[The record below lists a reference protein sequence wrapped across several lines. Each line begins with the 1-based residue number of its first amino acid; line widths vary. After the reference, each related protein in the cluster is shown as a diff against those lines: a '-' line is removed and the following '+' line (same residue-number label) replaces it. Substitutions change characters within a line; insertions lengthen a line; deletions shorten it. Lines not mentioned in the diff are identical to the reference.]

1 MKTILKLI
9 VFLFPAISM
18 GQANVAWNAPLGGVS
33 IALDKFNNNYTVNW
47 DYNPAGDITLTK
59 RNAAGTLIWQSGFNN
74 TDNTRHEVA
83 TWVATDPSGNIIVTG
98 TSRSG
103 YSNPV
108 NAASIVMKFDS
119 AGVLLWRNVYENSF
133 DGSSTKKCIV
143 DASGNIYV
151 LGLGIGANGMVTK
164 VKKFSSAGVALWSY
178 FDTHGIGAPLNIK
191 FTPDNKILLTGRS
204 ITGSMNG
211 YSKITKG
218 GAHVWSLGGV
228 GSVITGDAAGDAFG
242 NTYLVSGSAPVS
254 GGTVLRKLNGSG
266 VLQWQQTYNSIGAY
280 RVEVGTDNMPVMCG
294 FPNPGNGGAAFL
306 KADQNGV
313 MLWQNLNADG
323 ANNFLMHAQLM
334 LDQYNHAYLAAGI
347 LTGMGVCKVNN
358 DGTSAWDIVTSGS
371 YSNGFVMGSD
381 YAVYVVGGA
390 TARINQAIPCVNPD
404 PLFEDGVTASAGR
417 VNWSFVPG
425 MMQFE
430 VWFKAT
436 GATVWKKRFA
446 AGTAKRFNLTN
457 LSCNTT
463 YLWKVRSVCDSTGV
477 DVVSAF
483 SAVDS
488 FTTLACP
495 PRMSDAAEASSVVV
509 EVFPNPVRS
518 TLNVRL
524 EEEGLFQFRVL
535 DVNGRLLVDKQM
547 YAPANAAVEFPVSDI
562 PSGLYVLQII
572 GGEQFFKARFI
583 KD

>member
-1 MKTILKLI
+1 MKNILKLI
-9 VFLFPAISM
+9 WLLLPAVSI
-18 GQANVAWNAPLGGVS
+18 GQVNVAWNEPTGGVS

-83 TWVATDPSGNIIVTG
+83 TWVATDPAGNIFVTG

-119 AGVLLWRNVYENSF
+119 AGTLLWRNVYENSF

-143 DASGNIYV
+143 DASGNVYV
-151 LGLGIGANGMVTK
+151 FGLGMGTNGMVSK
-164 VKKFSSAGVALWSY
+164 VKKFSSSGVALWNY
-178 FDTHGIGAPLNIK
+178 FDTHGIGAPVNIK
-191 FTPDNKILLTGRS
+191 FTPDNKILLIGRS
-204 ITGSMNG
+204 ITGSLNG

-218 GAHVWSLGGV
+218 GAHLWSLGGV
-228 GSVITGDAAGDAFG
+228 TSLITGDASGDALG
-242 NTYLVSGSAPVS
+242 NTFIVSGSYPVS
-254 GGTVLRKLNGSG
+254 GGTILKKLNGSG
-266 VLQWQQTYNSIGAY
+266 AVQWQQTFNTLGAY

-306 KADQNGV
+306 KTDQNGV

-358 DGTSAWDIVTSGS
+358 DGTSAWNIVTTGS
-371 YSNGFVMGSD
+371 YSNGFAIGTD
-381 YAVYVVGGA
+381 YSVYVVGGA
-390 TARINQAIPCVNPD
+390 TARLNQVIPCEHPD
-404 PLFEDGVTASAGR
+404 PLFEDGITASAGR

-430 VWFKAT
+430 VWFKAS
-436 GATVWKKRFA
+436 GAIAWKKRFA
-446 AGTAKRFNLTN
+446 TGTAKRLNLTN
-457 LSCNTT
+457 LLCNTT
-463 YLWKVRSVCDSTGV
+463 YIWKVRSICDSAGV

-488 FTTLACP
+488 FTTLVCP
-495 PRMSDAAEASSVVV
+495 PRLSESVTQPTLLVDV
-509 EVFPNPVRS
+509 YPNPSGSV
-518 TLNVRL
+518 LNVRL
-524 EEEGLFQFRVL
+524 EEEGMYYFEVM
-535 DVNGRLLVDKQM
+535 DVNGRLLMNKEVYATGVD
-547 YAPANAAVEFPVSDI
+547 AVQLQVSDLT
-562 PSGLYVLQII
+562 PGLYVVRIKGDDQSYMA
-572 GGEQFFKARFI
+572 KFI
-583 KD
+583 RE